1 MAKAN
6 KHLTHVED
14 RILIDGK
21 KGAEEA
27 IKILKEMG
35 KFLSGTPGPGV
46 AVTTKWDGAP
56 AVVCG
61 TDPADGKFFVG
72 TKSVFAQSPK
82 LCKTDADIDQWYN
95 GELNSKL
102 KASLKYLP
110 QANIRGVLQG
120 DLMFTNDKVY
130 EKIKGKRY
138 ITFRP
143 NTITYAADPN
153 TPLGKKIAK
162 AQIGIVFHT
171 KYTGT
176 DLSNMQASFRIS
188 NNDFKTGGNIWAEKA
203 EFKDVSG
210 IANLN
215 NPERQK
221 YESCIKMAE
230 GSIKQT
236 GKVLDKIQTGKKTLE
251 MDTEFLKFFN
261 NYVKEG
267 KNVPSVKRGY
277 DDFLIH
283 MGKEYNK
290 VVVKHKTLKAQE
302 RKVTKFI
309 EMLAFAEDNERELKM
324 LIATYMN
331 LQAAKQILVNK
342 MKKVSDLKLFVNMGD
357 YYEATTPEGFVA
369 LVDGEATKLV
379 DRMEFSKLNFTVPKK
394 WD

>member
-21 KGAEEA
+21 RGADDA

-35 KFLSGTPGPGV
+35 KFLSGTPGPSV
-46 AVTTKWDGAP
+46 SVTTKWDGAP

-61 TDPADGKFFVG
+61 IDPTDGKFFVG
-72 TKSVFAQSPK
+72 TKSVFAKTPK
-82 LCKTDADIDQWYN
+82 LCKTEDDITRMYS
-95 GELNSKL
+95 GELADKL

-110 QANIRGVLQG
+110 QAGIRGVLQG
-120 DLMFTNDKVY
+120 DLMFTNDKKR
-130 EKIKGKRY
+130 ENIKGKSY

-143 NTITYAADPN
+143 NTITYAADPD
-153 TPLGKKIAK
+153 TPLGKDINR

-171 KYTGT
+171 KYTGSN
-176 DLSNMQASFRIS
+176 LSEMQASFNI
-188 NNDFKTGGNIWAEKA
+188 NDGDFKSGGSIWAEKA
-203 EFKDVSG
+203 EFQDISG
-210 IANLN
+210 VANLTKS
-215 NPERQK
+215 ELSK
-221 YESCIKMAE
+221 YDACIRMAE

-236 GKVLDKIQTGKKTLE
+236 GNILDKIQTGKKTLE

-267 KNVPSVKRGY
+267 QQIPSVKKAY

-290 VVVKHKTLKAQE
+290 VVVKHKTLAAQE
-302 RKVTKFI
+302 RKVTKFV
-309 EMLAFAEDNERELKM
+309 EMLAFAEEYKNQLKM

-342 MKKVSDLKLFVNMGD
+342 MKKVTELKLFVNMGD
-357 YYEATTPEGFVA
+357 HYDATTPEGFVA
-369 LVDGEATKLV
+369 LVDGEATKLI
-379 DRMEFSKLNFTVPKK
+379 DRLEFSKLNFTVPKK